1 MSDYDWVTR
10 PRNYASEA
18 KESYLDV
25 EDATD
30 DHPLVE
36 EGAAE
41 DGGDDVRLSHLH
53 ILKQC
58 KGKDSST
65 RIYGGTVKH
74 VVILTTQFTPRQSF
88 LCFPFQRWL
97 HHVPPCSIQLKR

>member
-41 DGGDDVRLSHLH
+41 DGGDDVRPSHLH
-53 ILKQC
+53 IL
-58 KGKDSST
+58 
-65 RIYGGTVKH
+65 
-74 VVILTTQFTPRQSF
+74 
-88 LCFPFQRWL
+88 
-97 HHVPPCSIQLKR
+97 

>member
-53 ILKQC
+53 ILKFSV
-58 KGKDSST
+58 KEK
-65 RIYGGTVKH
+65 TV
-74 VVILTTQFTPRQSF
+74 
-88 LCFPFQRWL
+88 QRGFMEA
-97 HHVPPCSIQLKR
+97 P